1 MCVGVETCVHGCV
14 AFIYNYV
21 NVYVCMLCTY
31 DVYIFSTQY
40 SLFITTLLSHCSRCN
55 SHSPLLK
62 WLGMLRAC
70 LITRPCYP
78 GGYNNLSTKSPKEK
92 MVICALLYIRIDY
105 LTLLTVVTVLVTMVH
120 WSTMTTAWNQL
131 TLINVI
137 HACQLVCP
145 HVYM

>member
-1 MCVGVETCVHGCV
+1 MRSWVCG
-14 AFIYNYV
+14 IYIQLCE
-21 NVYVCMLCTY
+21 CMLCTY

-62 WLGMLRAC
+62 WLGMLHAY

-131 TLINVI
+131 TLIDVI

>member
-1 MCVGVETCVHGCV
+1 MAGHV
-14 AFIYNYV
+14 A
-21 NVYVCMLCTY
+21 CMPDHKTM
-31 DVYIFSTQY
+31 
-40 SLFITTLLSHCSRCN
+40 LSG
-55 SHSPLLK
+55 
-62 WLGMLRAC
+62 WLQQ
-70 LITRPCYP
+70 PVP
-78 GGYNNLSTKSPKEK
+78 KSPKEK

-131 TLINVI
+131 TLIDVI

>member
-1 MCVGVETCVHGCV
+1 M
-14 AFIYNYV
+14 YM
-21 NVYVCMLCTY
+21 YVCYARMM
-31 DVYIFSTQY
+31 YIS
-40 SLFITTLLSHCSRCN
+40 SLLNIVSRCN

-137 HACQLVCP
+137 HACQLVSP
-145 HVYM
+145 HMYM